1 MIVLKIMIVVLY
13 IIIVLQHIANT
24 KLRNIIVKIEKPLVT
39 EDEKEALDNLKDR
52 EIVEKEIFDY
62 KYWEQN

>member
-24 KLRNIIVKIEKPLVT
+24 KLRSIIVKREQQ
-39 EDEKEALDNLKDR
+39 EKEALDNLKVR
-52 EIVEKEIFDY
+52 EIVEKEMFHY